1 MTVLVALSDDIIK
14 KKYIVKKQIQNDFKN
29 DTVCI

>member
-1 MTVLVALSDDIIK
+1 MTVIIALSDDIIK
-14 KKYIVKKQIQNDFKN
+14 RKCVVKKQIQDIIKK

>member
-1 MTVLVALSDDIIK
+1 MTVLVALSDDII